1 VPEETEP
8 PALTKDGMPVIV
20 VEPSDFVVCS
30 YKGCGALRP
39 LDDAAANVACPACGR
54 V

>member
-1 VPEETEP
+1 
-8 PALTKDGMPVIV
+8 MPVIV
-20 VEPSDFVVCS
+20 VEQSDFVVCT

-39 LDDAAANVACPACGR
+39 LADATAHAACPACGR